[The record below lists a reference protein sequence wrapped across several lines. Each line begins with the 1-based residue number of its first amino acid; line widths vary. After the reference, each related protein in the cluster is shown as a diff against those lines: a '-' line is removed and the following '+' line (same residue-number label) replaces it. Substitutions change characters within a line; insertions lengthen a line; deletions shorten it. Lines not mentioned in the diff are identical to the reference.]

1 MRKSLMYTVHCTVC
15 VIPLFFLSFLFLLSN
30 GYPGYPPIPF
40 FLCLSSHSSLPFSS
54 VFGLCPHN
62 PSSHFSPL
70 FPKSYP
76 CFFLLHIVSF
86 PTHSFPKSYPCFFL
100 LHIVSFPTLS
110 FPFSCFPSFFSYFLQ
125 CILLHTWFC
134 PIPLCF
140 LSLLLYP
147 PTVLLTLASVFLP
160 LSFY

>member
-15 VIPLFFLSFLFLLSN
+15 VIPLCFLSFLFLLSN

-54 VFGLCPHN
+54 VFGLYPHN
-62 PSSHFSPL
+62 PSSHFFPL
-70 FPKSYP
+70 
-76 CFFLLHIVSF
+76 
-86 PTHSFPKSYPCFFL
+86 FPKSYPCFFL

-125 CILLHTWFC
+125 YILLHTWFC